1 MRQMTRTDEKEE
13 GAQRGE
19 FQAMEREANQDG
31 QQQPFEVSVR
41 SRRAARWILFHAN
54 YAYPVFKTLKDQSL
68 QLRDSFTMRP
78 SAISMVRAP
87 RVLR

>member
-54 YAYPVFKTLKDQSL
+54 YAYPVFKTLKD
-68 QLRDSFTMRP
+68 
-78 SAISMVRAP
+78 
-87 RVLR
+87 